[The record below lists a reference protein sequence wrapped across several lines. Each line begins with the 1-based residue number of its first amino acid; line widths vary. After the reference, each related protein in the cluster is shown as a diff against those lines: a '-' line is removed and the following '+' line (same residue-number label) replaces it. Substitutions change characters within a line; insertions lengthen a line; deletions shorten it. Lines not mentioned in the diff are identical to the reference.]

1 MTRLALTMRR
11 KSLLLLTAVLLVL
24 LPLCMAFQVPRN
36 PGDDFTFDST
46 ATLSEGTRHTIRET
60 NRQIASTG
68 AQVVVAMIPTL
79 GDDSIEEAALD
90 IFRTWGIGSRDKDNG
105 ILLLIAKEDRKL
117 RIEVGYGLEGAIPDS
132 TADRIIRNIIA
143 PRFRE
148 DDFDG
153 GVLDGFNAI
162 MTLIAEEYGLEISA
176 EGYVPQELPDNGG
189 SQSSDDDMFH
199 TLMVIVVIFVVLAIL
214 SRRLPSGGGGGFFGG
229 TRSGGGWSSGG
240 GSSGG
245 GFGGGSSG
253 GGGAS
258 GGW

>member
-36 PGDDFTFDST
+36 PGDDFAFDST

-79 GDDSIEEAALD
+79 GNDSIEEAALD

-176 EGYVPQELPDNGG
+176 EGYVPQELPDDGG

>member
-1 MTRLALTMRR
+1 LALTMRR

-36 PGDDFTFDST
+36 PGDDFAFDST

>member
-36 PGDDFTFDST
+36 PGDDFAFDST

-143 PRFRE
+143 P
-148 DDFDG
+148 
-153 GVLDGFNAI
+153 
-162 MTLIAEEYGLEISA
+162 
-176 EGYVPQELPDNGG
+176 
-189 SQSSDDDMFH
+189 
-199 TLMVIVVIFVVLAIL
+199 
-214 SRRLPSGGGGGFFGG
+214 
-229 TRSGGGWSSGG
+229 
-240 GSSGG
+240 
-245 GFGGGSSG
+245 
-253 GGGAS
+253 
-258 GGW
+258 

>member
-1 MTRLALTMRR
+1 
-11 KSLLLLTAVLLVL
+11 
-24 LPLCMAFQVPRN
+24 MAFQVPRN
-36 PGDDFTFDST
+36 PGDDFAFDST

>member
-36 PGDDFTFDST
+36 PGDDFAFDST

-79 GDDSIEEAALD
+79 GNDSIEEAALD

>member
-1 MTRLALTMRR
+1 
-11 KSLLLLTAVLLVL
+11 
-24 LPLCMAFQVPRN
+24 MAFQVPRN
-36 PGDDFTFDST
+36 PGDDLAIDSN

-176 EGYVPQELPDNGG
+176 EVYVPQDLPDNGG

>member
-1 MTRLALTMRR
+1 MIAI
-11 KSLLLLTAVLLVL
+11 AVLLTL
-24 LPLCMAFQVPRN
+24 LPLSMAFKVPDN
-36 PGDDFTFDST
+36 PGDDFAFDST

-79 GDDSIEEAALD
+79 GDDSIEEAALE

-117 RIEVGYGLEGAIPDS
+117 KIEAGYGLEGAIPDS

-162 MTLIAEEYGLEISA
+162 MTLIAKEYGLEISA
-176 EGYVPQELPDNGG
+176 EGYVPQELPDDGG
-189 SQSSDDDMFH
+189 FQSSDDDM
-199 TLMVIVVIFVVLAIL
+199 LYSLVVIVIIFVVLAIL
-214 SRRLPSGGGGGFFGG
+214 SKRFPFGGGGGYFGG
-229 TRSGGGWSSGG
+229 SRGGGWSSGG
-240 GSSGG
+240 GGWSSGGRSSGG

>member
-36 PGDDFTFDST
+36 PGDDFAFDST

>member
-36 PGDDFTFDST
+36 PGDDFAFDST

-176 EGYVPQELPDNGG
+176 EGYVSQELPDNGG

>member
-1 MTRLALTMRR
+1 M
-11 KSLLLLTAVLLVL
+11 L

-36 PGDDFTFDST
+36 PGDDFAFDST